1 MGDQPAQVH
10 VLCLVGGLSEPESVD
25 PELKGAYST
34 RVIQGLRPQE
44 MARRAEGRLRGLR
57 SRSTWR
63 LLRER
68 PPCSALGGEQCRAH
82 TRAQVCAGN
91 GFLQPASPVAPVAAL
106 TAGPRGQR
114 ASVCFPAQRPASGP
128 RGFQEGTPPL
138 SRRPV
143 GPRTPLGCGRGWDLA
158 GLTARHAGPIISK
171 DTQTSGPALS
181 LLWGAAPVP
190 GAVGGT
196 LTPLCASLGGHG
208 GPVWQTTEAQRG
220 HHPGSKEKCWVQPQV
235 CPRAQGSPANSDPSW
250 VQARHPKGHPEGHPE
265 GKHGLQVRRGPGGA
279 RRAYG
284 DVGAAAP
291 AA

>member
-1 MGDQPAQVH
+1 MPASVF
-10 VLCLVGGLSEPESVD
+10 LPRGLLPDPGAFRRGPPSVSQARGPPD
-25 PELKGAYST
+25 PPGL
-34 RVIQGLRPQE
+34 RQGL
-44 MARRAEGRLRGLR
+44 
-57 SRSTWR
+57 
-63 LLRER
+63 
-68 PPCSALGGEQCRAH
+68 
-82 TRAQVCAGN
+82 
-91 GFLQPASPVAPVAAL
+91 
-106 TAGPRGQR
+106 GPRGPD
-114 ASVCFPAQRPASGP
+114 STDS
-128 RGFQEGTPPL
+128 
-138 SRRPV
+138 
-143 GPRTPLGCGRGWDLA
+143 
-158 GLTARHAGPIISK
+158 GPIISK

-220 HHPGSKEKCWVQPQV
+220 HHPGGKEKCWVQPQV

>member
-1 MGDQPAQVH
+1 MRRERLPAACVPSRSRG
-10 VLCLVGGLSEPESVD
+10 CLDGGTSGAACQRLFSCPEACFRTQGLS
-25 PELKGAYST
+25 
-34 RVIQGLRPQE
+34 
-44 MARRAEGRLRGLR
+44 
-57 SRSTWR
+57 
-63 LLRER
+63 
-68 PPCSALGGEQCRAH
+68 GGD
-82 TRAQVCAGN
+82 
-91 GFLQPASPVAPVAAL
+91 
-106 TAGPRGQR
+106 
-114 ASVCFPAQRPASGP
+114 
-128 RGFQEGTPPL
+128 PPL

-158 GLTARHAGPIISK
+158 GLTARHAGLIISK